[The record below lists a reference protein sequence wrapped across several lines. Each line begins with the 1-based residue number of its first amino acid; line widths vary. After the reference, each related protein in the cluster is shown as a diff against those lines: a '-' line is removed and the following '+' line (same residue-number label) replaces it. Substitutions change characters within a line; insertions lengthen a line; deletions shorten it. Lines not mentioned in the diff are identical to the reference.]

1 MSVGR
6 VDAEDGWH
14 IVEQTFHLSVLVEVG
29 HQSDRAAVIVVLIG
43 GWGSGGLGQSGLV
56 CPV

>member
-1 MSVGR
+1 M
-6 VDAEDGWH
+6 DAEDGWH